1 MDAKALLLRDFSVRR
16 WFCSLGVRYITF
28 SISAAKT
35 RSHFSIV
42 PERRGLGEMTGLC
55 QSLHARKIRVTQ
67 LHTVPQASPKSPLRN
82 WIHFWGFKVRFFQ
95 IYSQSNLRNRI
106 HPSPLSV
113 YISFA
118 FRLAQGKNKTGLKL
132 VLSHSVVLSRCNM
145 SLWIWINYVSVYF
158 YFFICLFF
166 CQKGEKNISVMSR
179 PRECWLIWQYNAK
192 QHIYCAKFYFE
203 H

>member
-1 MDAKALLLRDFSVRR
+1 MSWEIKHVLRVLSSATAYREWISHQPSSLHHVSWEASVDMGAKALFLRDFSVRR

-55 QSLHARKIRVTQ
+55 QSLRARKIRVTQ

-82 WIHFWGFKVRFFQ
+82 WIHFRGFKARFFE
-95 IYSQSNLRNRI
+95 IYSQSNPRNRI
-106 HPSPLSV
+106 HPPLSV

-118 FRLAQGKNKTGLKL
+118 FRLAWGKT
-132 VLSHSVVLSRCNM
+132 
-145 SLWIWINYVSVYF
+145 
-158 YFFICLFF
+158 
-166 CQKGEKNISVMSR
+166 
-179 PRECWLIWQYNAK
+179 K
-192 QHIYCAKFYFE
+192 QHWS
-203 H
+203 

>member
-1 MDAKALLLRDFSVRR
+1 MYPVERKSYSDIKLRNALRDEILFLCPLICKNVAWVNITQPSSVHHVSWEARVDMEAKALFLRDFSVRR

-55 QSLHARKIRVTQ
+55 QSLRARKIRVTQ

-82 WIHFWGFKVRFFQ
+82 WIHFRGFKARFFE
-95 IYSQSNLRNRI
+95 IYSQSNPRNRI
-106 HPSPLSV
+106 HPPLSV

-118 FRLAQGKNKTGLKL
+118 FRLARGK
-132 VLSHSVVLSRCNM
+132 
-145 SLWIWINYVSVYF
+145 I
-158 YFFICLFF
+158 
-166 CQKGEKNISVMSR
+166 
-179 PRECWLIWQYNAK
+179 K
-192 QHIYCAKFYFE
+192 QHWS
-203 H
+203 